1 MDNGAND
8 FCAVSSRIR
17 LARNLKRYLFSVSA
31 AGDRNRDIAAEI
43 AAVLRTRYSP
53 GSFRVCYMDEIDD
66 LEEALLTAKH
76 VLSPNLKENRRTG
89 ALVIF
94 GGEDLSVMINEEDH
108 LREQCVAEGLN
119 LDKAY
124 GGVKELDNVLSSR
137 LDFARDDRFGY
148 ITACLTNF
156 GTGMRASVM
165 LFLPALERAGR
176 MPALIGEMRLNGMTV
191 RGVLGEGSVPLGCL
205 YQVSNE
211 VTLGF
216 SEDEIISAVNF
227 AAKKIIRLEIEERNY
242 RMETEPLVVI
252 DGCYRAYGVLSNCR
266 LLDYDEFC
274 GLFVGL
280 STGIYYGLFPW
291 VKLKAR
297 ELSALLVSMRP
308 ALLAARTGVT
318 DGASLRRIRADAIR
332 NILNSGRGDAEF

>member
-1 MDNGAND
+1 MDKGVYD

-31 AGDRNRDIAAEI
+31 AGYRNRDIAAEL
-43 AAVLRTRYSP
+43 AAVLRTRYAP
-53 GSFRVCYMDEIDD
+53 GSFRVCYMDEIGD
-66 LEEALLTAKH
+66 LDEALLTAKH
-76 VLSPNLKENRRTG
+76 ILSPNLKENRRTG
-89 ALVIF
+89 ALVLF
-94 GGEDLSVMINEEDH
+94 EGEKLSIMVNEEDH
-108 LREQCVAEGLN
+108 LREQCVSEGLS

-124 GGVKELDNVLSSR
+124 KGVKELDHVLSSR
-137 LDFARDDRFGY
+137 MDFARDDRFGY

-176 MPALIGEMRLNGMTV
+176 IPALIDEMRRNGMAV

-216 SEDEIISAVNF
+216 SEEEIISAVNF

-242 RMETEPLVVI
+242 RMEADPLSVM
-252 DGCYRAYGVLSNCR
+252 DGCCRAYGVLANCR
-266 LLDYDEFC
+266 SLDYDEFC
-274 GLFVGL
+274 GLFAGL
-280 STGIYYGLFPW
+280 STGIYYGLFPQ
-291 VKLKAR
+291 LELSAR
-297 ELSALLVSMRP
+297 ELNALLVNMRP
-308 ALLAARTGVT
+308 AVLAFRTGIT
-318 DGASLRRIRADAIR
+318 EKSELCRIRADAMR
-332 NILNSGRGDAEF
+332 NILNPCRGDAE